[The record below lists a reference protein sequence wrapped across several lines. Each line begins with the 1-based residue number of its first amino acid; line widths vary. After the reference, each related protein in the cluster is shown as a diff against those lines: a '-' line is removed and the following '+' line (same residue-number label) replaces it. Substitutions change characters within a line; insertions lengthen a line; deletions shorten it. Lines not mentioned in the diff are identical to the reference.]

1 MWYSLFV
8 KGTRGFGR
16 FLSERSTVKRTFKE
30 KAVSG
35 AARITK
41 KYRFLKPIVFL
52 GLGIVLGFFG
62 IGKYFYSNGK
72 RYITLGICV
81 LFFLMSS
88 SFATPDQA
96 NDNEIYLSN
105 ISADEVNIYDTDVSL
120 DAGDFIDSD
129 SADELTPDT
138 LVDDEVIVSGD
149 LFTFEEEKQL
159 ESTENI
165 DKFTIDDLYADA
177 ILSDSTVSSDSSL
190 SGFDKDAW
198 YMILVNKTHPV
209 PDDYEVKLTT
219 LKGDMKCDERVLE
232 PLKEMLNGAKA
243 DGIDLIVCSPYR
255 DYQLQERLFLRKINA
270 YMDLGMSYLES
281 YKLAAQKVIM
291 PGASEH
297 QLGIA
302 FDIVVNYHAVLD
314 YEFGDTPAG
323 KWLIENCADY
333 GFILRYPRGKEEITG
348 IEYEPWHF
356 RYVGKDAA
364 AYIMEN
370 ELTLEEF
377 LDNL

>member
-1 MWYSLFV
+1 MWYSFIV
-8 KGTRGFGR
+8 KGTRVLDVYIGV
-16 FLSERSTVKRTFKE
+16 SAVKRTFKE
-30 KAVSG
+30 RAVSN
-35 AARITK
+35 AARITR
-41 KYRFLKPIVFL
+41 KYKILKPIIFL
-52 GLGIVLGFFG
+52 GLGIVLGFFSV
-62 IGKYFYSNGK
+62 GKYFYSNGK
-72 RYITLGICV
+72 RYITLGICI

-96 NDNEIYLSN
+96 NDNEIYLLNTSG
-105 ISADEVNIYDTDVSL
+105 DEVNIYDTDVSL
-120 DAGDFIDSD
+120 DAGDFIDVSSKEEITAD
-129 SADELTPDT
+129 SVVDEA
-138 LVDDEVIVSGD
+138 VIVSGD
-149 LFTFEEEKQL
+149 LFTSEEEKQL

-165 DKFTIDDLYADA
+165 DKFTIDDMYADA
-177 ILSDSTVSSDSSL
+177 LLSDTTSYVDSSL
-190 SGFDKDAW
+190 DGIDTDAW

-232 PLKEMLNGAKA
+232 PLKEMLNGAKN
-243 DGIDLIVCSPYR
+243 DGIDLMVVSPYR

-314 YEFGDTPAG
+314 YEYGDTPAG
-323 KWLIENCADY
+323 KWLVENCADY

-356 RYVGKDAA
+356 RYVGKEAA
-364 AYIMEN
+364 TYIMEN
-370 ELTLEEF
+370 GLTLEEF
-377 LDNL
+377 LDDL

>member
-1 MWYSLFV
+1 
-8 KGTRGFGR
+8 
-16 FLSERSTVKRTFKE
+16 
-30 KAVSG
+30 
-35 AARITK
+35 
-41 KYRFLKPIVFL
+41 
-52 GLGIVLGFFG
+52 
-62 IGKYFYSNGK
+62 
-72 RYITLGICV
+72 
-81 LFFLMSS
+81 MSS

-120 DAGDFIDSD
+120 DAGDFIDND
-129 SADELTPDT
+129 SADELSPDT

-377 LDNL
+377 LDDL